1 MDKQNGKVREYIN
14 ERAEL
19 LGAIRLP
26 NTAFKDSANTKA
38 VSDILFLQKRDAPIV
53 KQSEWTYTSKDEH
66 GYVMNNYFI
75 EHPEMVLGHV
85 EMTKAMYGRED
96 LTVVPF
102 ENIPL

>member
-1 MDKQNGKVREYIN
+1 MTSRYTMDKQNGKVREYIN

-53 KQSEWTYTSKDEH
+53 KQSEWTYRFRK
-66 GYVMNNYFI
+66 
-75 EHPEMVLGHV
+75 
-85 EMTKAMYGRED
+85 
-96 LTVVPF
+96 
-102 ENIPL
+102 